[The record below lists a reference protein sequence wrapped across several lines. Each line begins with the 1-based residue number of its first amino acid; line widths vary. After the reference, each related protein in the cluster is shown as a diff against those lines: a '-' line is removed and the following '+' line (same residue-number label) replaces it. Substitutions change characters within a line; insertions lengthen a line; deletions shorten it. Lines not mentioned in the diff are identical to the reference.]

1 MRKEIKPMC
10 SKASIG
16 IWPSTAAL
24 QRSLMALLK
33 EHWGKKLNVVLIAQL
48 PEGFLQTEGNSVVRN
63 QNWFTD
69 KLGRNTEV
77 CTEGQM
83 QLQFLNKL

>member
-24 QRSLMALLK
+24 LRSLMALLK
-33 EHWGKKLNVVLIAQL
+33 EHWGKKMNVVLIAQL
-48 PEGFLQTEGNSVVRN
+48 PEGFLETEGNSVVRN

-69 KLGRNTEV
+69 KPGRNTEV
-77 CTEGQM
+77 CAQKGKCNYK
-83 QLQFLNKL
+83 F